1 MPDTSH
7 ENPLEEVIQERA
19 FGGLLQ
25 GRSNDFFRLSNTLLQ
40 RVGGEWSKKHFWQ
53 LVSEAEELE
62 SFLDDHGARYNRTFS
77 SFRELSASLRWF
89 ALSGFSLGHLGSR
102 LQSYGV
108 AEALGEKDLADL
120 ATSLDSARNFVRSSS
135 VVLLQAIRAE
145 ADRLGLEV
153 TPEVVTEGHLGSGL
167 VRQMLPRNVGQQEP
181 VDEEQKIAEVASKYL
196 AACSMFEEL
205 GIKRIASPAQRKA
218 FLDQVCS
225 EEQARVYEA
234 TVHNLQSAYDTHIK
248 NTVLEGRDD
257 RLSQLRGH
265 VSCALH
271 LLESVTFLTHFVERH
286 EGGVRSEAAEEL
298 IARLVDRASV
308 QDMILNVLLYWAD
321 RIVHSGRALAE
332 ELLPTYTNVQEL
344 EVVLPDDLKLHA
356 RPAAMIVAVVNHFG
370 TPVELDLDGAV
381 CNAASILELLVTIGS
396 NPEARRFV
404 FRGDE
409 SPLRDLRLLFENG
422 LGEHGMEQFPDALG
436 YLRGGS

>member
-62 SFLDDHGARYNRTFS
+62 SFLDDHGARYNKTYS
-77 SFRELSASLRWF
+77 SFRELTASLRWF
-89 ALSGFSLGHLGSR
+89 ALSGFSLGHLRGR
-102 LQSYGV
+102 LGSYGV
-108 AEALGEKDLADL
+108 ALALGQKDLSDL
-120 ATSLDSARNFVRSSS
+120 ETSLASARNFIRSSS
-135 VVLLQAIRAE
+135 VVLLQAIRSE

-153 TPEVVTEGHLGSGL
+153 TPETVTEGNLNSSL

-181 VDEEQKIAEVASKYL
+181 VDEEQKIAEVASKFL
-196 AACSMFEEL
+196 AACSMFQVL
-205 GIKRIASPAQRKA
+205 GIKRIASPAQRRE
-218 FLDQVCS
+218 FLVQVCS

-248 NTVLEGRDD
+248 NTVLEGRDS
-257 RLSQLRGH
+257 RLAQLRGH

-286 EGGVRSEAAEEL
+286 ESGVRSEAAEAL
-298 IARLVDRASV
+298 ITRVVDRASV
-308 QDMILNVLLYWAD
+308 QDVVLNVLLYWAE
-321 RIVHSGRALAE
+321 RIVQAGRLLAE
-332 ELLPTYTNVQEL
+332 ELLPSYTNVQEL
-344 EVVLPDDLKLHA
+344 AVTLPEDLKLHA
-356 RPAAMIVAVVNHFG
+356 RPAALIVAVVNHYG
-370 TPVELDLDGAV
+370 TPVELELEGAT

-409 SPLRDLRLLFENG
+409 NPLQDLRLLFESG
-422 LGEHGMEQFPDALG
+422 LGENGMDSLPDALV
-436 YLRGGS
+436 YLRGGN